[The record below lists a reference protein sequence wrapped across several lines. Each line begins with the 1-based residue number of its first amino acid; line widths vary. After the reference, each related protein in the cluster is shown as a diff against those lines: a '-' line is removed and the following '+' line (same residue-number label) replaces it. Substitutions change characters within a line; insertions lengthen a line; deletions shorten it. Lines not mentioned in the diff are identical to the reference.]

1 MKRILVIDDDTQM
14 REMLR
19 KVLERAGY
27 EVEDA
32 ADGKIGTNIH
42 RKEPVDLVVTDL
54 IMPEKEG
61 IETIREFRRDFPQLK
76 IIAISGGGRI
86 GADGYLSVAKT
97 MGAHR
102 IFSKPFDLKTF
113 AETVKELLDS

>member
-61 IETIREFRRDFPQLK
+61 IKPSGNF
-76 IIAISGGGRI
+76 AGIS
-86 GADGYLSVAKT
+86 
-97 MGAHR
+97 
-102 IFSKPFDLKTF
+102 PN
-113 AETVKELLDS
+113 